1 MTKFN
6 IYTIYARFFPAIL
19 SALPLFVLWFF
30 LSDNIQVRELGG
42 YLLSLKFYGGIT
54 LSIVF
59 LYFYAQVLRITSK
72 VIEQKHFHSNTG
84 FPTTYL
90 MTYTDKTF
98 SKSYKDKYRQ
108 SVKRDFKIDLLS
120 ETEEVADFVEAKKRL
135 DEVAKLIKVKI
146 KSGYLVLNQNV
157 WYGFVRNLIGGSLYS
172 VLFCTINIIVGAK
185 YNNSLLIISSII
197 LFPVYA
203 AMLLFYKQILTQTAE
218 AYANQLI
225 AEFLQQAKER
235 NPAPKIY

>member
-30 LSDNIQVRELGG
+30 LSDNIQVRELGS

-72 VIEQKHFHSNTG
+72 VIEQKQFHSNAG

-90 MTYTDKTF
+90 MTYTDKAF
-98 SKSYKDKYRQ
+98 SKSYKDRYRQ
-108 SVKRDFKIDLLS
+108 LVKKEVNIDLLN
-120 ETEEVADFVEAKKRL
+120 ETEEATDIIEARKRL
-135 DEVAKLIKVKI
+135 NEATQLIKLKI
-146 KSGYLVLNQNV
+146 KKGYLVLSQNI
-157 WYGFVRNLIGGSLYS
+157 WYGFVRNLIGGSIYS

-185 YNNSLLIISSII
+185 YNNSLLVVSSII

-203 AMLLFYKQILTQTAE
+203 VMLLFYKQILTQTAE
-218 AYANQLI
+218 AYANQLV
-225 AEFLQQAKER
+225 AEFMHQAKE
-235 NPAPKIY
+235 